1 MYLTENFIHRALKNG
16 RLAYLSCSKLNKG
29 GDVMARLPSL
39 NHQMFQRLED
49 KKAIGQSRHLA
60 KLEAKDQGGKVET
73 IHSYKTYDAYK
84 QSSKTFIKW
93 LRQEFPEIKDI
104 RNIDKD
110 IGAMYIQYRSK
121 QGVSA
126 YTYSQDIA
134 MLNKTLSLGLTK
146 SYCGVANR
154 SLKAITKGR
163 IDNGFKTDSGALE
176 LIVKSSG
183 LRRNELYNLKKSDLL
198 ITGDRVT
205 GVRVR
210 NGAKGGRPRTVEVIS
225 KYQKSFYKLVESTE
239 SDSRVVTEQIP
250 KKLQTHRLRA
260 EFAQEKY
267 KELIAL
273 GREDP
278 KLDLTRSMGHNRKSV
293 LVHYGVY

>member
-1 MYLTENFIHRALKNG
+1 
-16 RLAYLSCSKLNKG
+16 
-29 GDVMARLPSL
+29 
-39 NHQMFQRLED
+39 
-49 KKAIGQSRHLA
+49 
-60 KLEAKDQGGKVET
+60 
-73 IHSYKTYDAYK
+73 
-84 QSSKTFIKW
+84 
-93 LRQEFPEIKDI
+93 
-104 RNIDKD
+104 
-110 IGAMYIQYRSK
+110 MYIQHRSK

-154 SLKAITKGR
+154 SIKAITKGR

-198 ITGDRVT
+198 ISGNRVT

-210 NGAKGGRPRTVEVIS
+210 AGAKGGRPRNVEVIG

-250 KKLQTHRLRA
+250 KQLQTHRLRA

-267 KELIAL
+267 QELIEL

>member
-1 MYLTENFIHRALKNG
+1 
-16 RLAYLSCSKLNKG
+16 
-29 GDVMARLPSL
+29 MARLPSL

-49 KKAIGQSRHLA
+49 KKAIGQSRHIA

-104 RNIDKD
+104 NNIDKD
-110 IGAMYIQYRSK
+110 IGAMYIQHRSK

-134 MLNKTLSLGLTK
+134 MLNKTLSLELTK

-154 SLKAITKGR
+154 SIKEITKGR
-163 IDNGFKTDSGALE
+163 VDNGFKTQSNSLE
-176 LIVKSSG
+176 LIVKATG

-198 ITGDRVT
+198 ISGDRVT

-210 NGAKGGRPRTVEVIS
+210 SGAKGGRPRTVEVIG
-225 KYQKSFYKLVESTE
+225 KYQKSFYKLIELTE
-239 SDSRVVTEQIP
+239 SDSKVVTEQIP
-250 KKLQTHRLRA
+250 KQLQTHRLRA

-267 KELIAL
+267 QELIEL

-293 LVHYGVY
+293 LVHYGIY

>member
-1 MYLTENFIHRALKNG
+1 
-16 RLAYLSCSKLNKG
+16 
-29 GDVMARLPSL
+29 MARLPSL

-49 KKAIGQSRHLA
+49 KKAIGQSRHIA

-104 RNIDKD
+104 NNIDKD
-110 IGAMYIQYRSK
+110 IGAMYIQHRSK

-154 SLKAITKGR
+154 SIKAITKGR
-163 IDNGFKTDSGALE
+163 VDNGFKTQSNSLE
-176 LIVKSSG
+176 LIVKASG

-198 ITGDRVT
+198 ISDNRVV
-205 GVRVR
+205 GIKVSS
-210 NGAKGGRPRTVEVIS
+210 GAKGGRPRTVEVIG
-225 KYQKSFYKLVESTE
+225 KYQKSFYDLVESIE
-239 SDSRVVTEQIP
+239 SDSKVVTDKIP
-250 KKLQTHRLRA
+250 KQLQTHRLRA

-273 GREDP
+273 GRKDP
-278 KLDLTRSMGHNRKSV
+278 KADLTQSMGHNRKGV

>member
-1 MYLTENFIHRALKNG
+1 
-16 RLAYLSCSKLNKG
+16 
-29 GDVMARLPSL
+29 MARLPSL

-49 KKAIGQSRHLA
+49 KKAIGQSRHVA
-60 KLEAKDQGGKVET
+60 KLEAKDQGKKVET

-93 LRQEFPEIKDI
+93 LKQEFPEVKDI
-104 RNIDKD
+104 NDIDKD
-110 IGAMYIQYRSK
+110 IGAMYIQHRSK

-154 SLKAITKGR
+154 SIKAITKGR
-163 IDNGFKTDSGALE
+163 VDNGFKTDSRALE
-176 LIVKSSG
+176 LIIKASG
-183 LRRNELYNLKKSDLL
+183 LRRNELYNLKKSDL
-198 ITGDRVT
+198 IIRDGKVT
-205 GVRVR
+205 GVLVR
-210 NGAKGGRPRTVEVIS
+210 NGSKGGRPRNVEVIG
-225 KYQKSFYKLVESTE
+225 KYQKSFYNLVESTE

-267 KELIAL
+267 QELIAL
-273 GREDP
+273 GRKDP
-278 KLDLTRSMGHNRKSV
+278 KADLTQSMGHNRKSV